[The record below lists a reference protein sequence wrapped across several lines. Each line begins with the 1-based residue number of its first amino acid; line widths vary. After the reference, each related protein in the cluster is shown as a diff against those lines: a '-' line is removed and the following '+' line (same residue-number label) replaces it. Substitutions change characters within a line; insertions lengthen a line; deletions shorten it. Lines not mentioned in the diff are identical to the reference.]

1 VLGPLDVAMGMVA
14 CLWKR
19 LQACEPH
26 MKTPSQCC
34 WDSRIPRSLTV
45 ALAGSHIC
53 RADPLLRVVRVLSS
67 DWGLANEN
75 DFWISSVL
83 EAYDH
88 SGGET
93 W

>member
-1 VLGPLDVAMGMVA
+1 
-14 CLWKR
+14 
-19 LQACEPH
+19 
-26 MKTPSQCC
+26 
-34 WDSRIPRSLTV
+34 V

-53 RADPLLRVVRVLSS
+53 WADPLLRVVRVLSS